1 MTDILVFYT
10 ILQRN
15 RIFSLPPNNVRK
27 KKTKGTEILMTFS
40 TRMFKESLETKILVS

>member
-27 KKTKGTEILMTFS
+27 KKGTEILMTFS
-40 TRMFKESLETKILVS
+40 TRMFKESLEIKILVS

>member
-27 KKTKGTEILMTFS
+27 KKKGTEILMTFS